1 MLEHIAELGVY
12 FRERLGELKKKH
24 KIIKEVRGMGL
35 MNAANLKSADIA
47 KAVMKQML
55 ERGVIIN
62 RTHDTVLRFLPPY
75 IIEREHVDEVISKL
89 DEVLQA
95 NSRKAAP
102 VRREQQ

>member
-1 MLEHIAELGVY
+1 
-12 FRERLGELKKKH
+12 
-24 KIIKEVRGMGL
+24 
-35 MNAANLKSADIA
+35 
-47 KAVMKQML
+47 MKQML